1 MKAKL
6 LVRVSA
12 LLYLQRLWEG
22 RQLSRG
28 SLLQRSADKKVK
40 KIGHHDG
47 VYVDQ
52 VQTSLKGARVGP
64 VTVGKNDDDAT
75 LSYSM
80 GYTYM
85 YSVYQYGID
94 KYQWYITTPF
104 TDSSWSP
111 RFRAPCLKI
120 IIHKIKTVFVSRVQY
135 VTNVGRGWQH
145 QKATKVLLTT

>member
-47 VYVDQ
+47 VYVDK
-52 VQTSLKGARVGP
+52 VQTSRKGAM
-64 VTVGKNDDDAT
+64 TVGKNDDDAT
-75 LSYSM
+75 FRILTTPTHIPVMS
-80 GYTYM
+80 YTYM
-85 YSVYQYGID
+85 YVVYPV
-94 KYQWYITTPF
+94 WTME
-104 TDSSWSP
+104 
-111 RFRAPCLKI
+111 
-120 IIHKIKTVFVSRVQY
+120 
-135 VTNVGRGWQH
+135 
-145 QKATKVLLTT
+145 